1 MSSKPSGDNLPLN
14 TVNGVLVPRFVQQKY
29 VDDLKSLELYSDDVW
44 IVTYPKCGTTWT
56 QQIVKLI
63 RNNGVNDG
71 VKIILSSPWLEA
83 RATFPH
89 LKIEDVPR
97 PRSFK
102 SHFSYDTF
110 PCGPPR
116 STPCKYI
123 YVARNP
129 KDMAVSYFFH
139 TKKGFLPDLTW
150 ESFWEL
156 FLIGKMGFGD
166 YFDHV
171 LSWWPHRDDK
181 NVLFLKYEDMKKNPK
196 EVISQIARFIR
207 VDNLSQDIVT
217 KIAESTSFEKMKADD
232 TANMSWLHF
241 FNDETGKPSFL
252 RKGIIG
258 DWKNF
263 LTEEQSA
270 QIDALCD
277 EKLKGLGIEFDYE

>member
-1 MSSKPSGDNLPLN
+1 MTSEANSPLHV
-14 TVNGVLVPRFVQQKY
+14 VNGVLVARFVQQKY

-63 RNNGVNDG
+63 RSNGVNDG
-71 VKIILSSPWLEA
+71 VKITVSSPWLEA
-83 RATFPH
+83 SPDLRIKD
-89 LKIEDVPR
+89 LPR

-102 SHFSYDTF
+102 SHFPYDNF
-110 PCGPPR
+110 PCGPPH

-129 KDMAVSYFFH
+129 KDAAVSFFFH
-139 TKKGFLPDLTW
+139 ARKGFFPNITW
-150 ESFWEL
+150 ESFWDRFIDGRLE
-156 FLIGKMGFGD
+156 FGS
-166 YFDHV
+166 YFDHL
-171 LSWWPHRDDK
+171 LSWWPHKNDE
-181 NVLFLKYEDMKKNPK
+181 NVLFFKYEDMKKNPK
-196 EVISQIARFIR
+196 EVISQIARFIG
-207 VDNLSQDIVT
+207 VDALSQDIVT
-217 KIAESTSFEKMKADD
+217 KIAELTSFEKMKADD

-258 DWKNF
+258 DSKNF

-277 EKLKGLGIEFDYE
+277 EKLKGLGIVFDYE